1 MEKEESL
8 DWKQDYQMFCKRHL
22 FFDVSSL
29 KLMHRRMT
37 DKAAEFSLEDVSFII
52 NSWDTYGGY
61 FTYCSRLSLEF
72 VSESYQKLE
81 REKRFKVFE
90 VHGKY
95 NVLASDIWVAEEVV
109 VPRQEGLTVVVKHD
123 GVYDVFYKSYDKTID
138 PHRQEREELLQQ
150 GVIGMPVYY
159 GLQPVDLWKVFSVK
173 NVSEQELR
181 EKYCFR
187 LN

>member
-1 MEKEESL
+1 MGKEESL

-109 VPRQEGLTVVVKHD
+109 VPRQEG
-123 GVYDVFYKSYDKTID
+123 VYDVFYKSYDKTID

>member
-52 NSWDTYGGY
+52 NSWDSYGGY
-61 FTYCSRLSLEF
+61 FTYCSRLSLE
-72 VSESYQKLE
+72 

-90 VHGKY
+90 VYGTY
-95 NVLASDIWVAEEVV
+95 NVLASDIWVVEEVV
-109 VPRQEGLTVVVKHD
+109 VSRQDGLTVVVKHD